1 MRRFALTLILA
12 AVAVSL
18 LGAQAARLRQGYGG
32 QASRKSPAFAE
43 ASTFARAMVDEPAG
57 RQASSPA
64 APIGRVAFPNSGAA
78 SAQADFLRG
87 VAWLH
92 SFGYEDA
99 IDAFRAAQKAD
110 PGFAMAYWGEAM
122 SFSQPLW
129 FFEEVPKGRAALAK
143 LGPTPA
149 ARIAKAKTPRE
160 QGFMRA
166 VEALFGPGDKP
177 ARAAAHAV
185 AMAAVAAGNPADDE
199 AQTFYALALLAT
211 MPRGD
216 AAVPLRR
223 QAGALAENVF
233 TRSPNHPGAAHYILH
248 AYDHPTLAAR
258 GLSAARAYAKIAPA
272 ASHALHMPAHSFL
285 QAGLWDEAAVSDEAS
300 WNASIAWAKRRGL
313 PVSSRDF
320 HSLSWLQYEWT
331 QQGRFSMTKVA
342 LAHVDAAMKESESPQ
357 AASRRPQVVS
367 PQHAGGHGYGE
378 SEIGRGSGI
387 AALRNDRGSMRARYI
402 IESERWSEMKG
413 QSTFDNIEELF
424 ALGLSAVN
432 LADAGRVQSTI
443 EQLRNASAPTQPA
456 ELREQAEV
464 MLREMEALDLFA
476 RGRHAEAFA
485 MMDRAVAL
493 QARMPKPIGRPFPV
507 KGADEL
513 YGELLLQVGR
523 AKEAAVWF
531 DRTLARTPNRS
542 RAVLGLARAYRNAGD
557 AASSRATY
565 KRFLANW
572 RLADP
577 GLPEIAEAREA
588 LK

>member
-1 MRRFALTLILA
+1 MRSFIAAALAVAAIALT
-12 AVAVSL
+12 
-18 LGAQAARLRQGYGG
+18 AQER
-32 QASRKSPAFAE
+32 PA
-43 ASTFARAMVDEPAG
+43 
-57 RQASSPA
+57 
-64 APIGRVAFPNSGAA
+64 IGRVAFPNSGAPA
-78 SAQADFLRG
+78 AQADFLRG

-110 PGFAMAYWGEAM
+110 PSFAMAYWGEAM

-129 FFEEVPKGRAALAK
+129 MFEEVPQGRAALAK
-143 LGPTPA
+143 LGPTPE

-166 VEALFGPGDKP
+166 VEALFGPGAKP
-177 ARAAAHAV
+177 ARAAAHAQ
-185 AMAAVAAGNPADDE
+185 AMAKVAAENPADDE

-211 MPRGD
+211 LPLGD
-216 AAVPLRR
+216 ASVPLRR
-223 QAGALAENVF
+223 QAGGIAETVF
-233 TRSPNHPGAAHYILH
+233 KRSPNHPGAAHYILH

-258 GLSAARAYAKIAPA
+258 GLPAARAYAKIAPA

-313 PVSSRDF
+313 PITSRDY
-320 HSLSWLQYEWT
+320 HSLGWLQYEWT
-331 QQGRFSMTKVA
+331 QQGRFSKTREA
-342 LAHVDAAMKESESPQ
+342 IAFVDEAMKASPSLKTQ
-357 AASRRPQVVS
+357 APSLS
-367 PQHAGGHGYGE
+367 PLHAGGHGYGE
-378 SEIGRGSGI
+378 QSEIGRGSGI

-402 IESERWSEMKG
+402 VESERWSEMKG

-424 ALGLSAVN
+424 AIGLSAVN
-432 LADAGRVQSTI
+432 LADAPRVQSTI
-443 EQLRNASAPTQPA
+443 EQLRNAAAPSQPA
-456 ELREQAEV
+456 GLREQAEV

-476 RGRHAEAFA
+476 RGLHAEAFA
-485 MMDRAVAL
+485 MMDRATAL
-493 QARMPKPIGRPFPV
+493 QSRMPKPIGRPFPV

-523 AKEAAVWF
+523 SKEAVVWF

-542 RAVLGLARAYRNAGD
+542 RAVLGLARAYRNAGN
-557 AASSRATY
+557 AASARATY

-577 GLPEIAEAREA
+577 GLPEIAEARA
-588 LK
+588 AVK

>member
-1 MRRFALTLILA
+1 MRRVTVALA
-12 AVAVSL
+12 AVLSVGVSL
-18 LGAQAARLRQGYGG
+18 FAQAPSPKPQA
-32 QASRKSPAFAE
+32 ASRKP
-43 ASTFARAMVDEPAG
+43 
-57 RQASSPA
+57 QAA
-64 APIGRVAFPNSGAA
+64 IGRVSFPNSGAPA
-78 SAQADFLRG
+78 AQADFLRG

-110 PGFAMAYWGEAM
+110 PNFAMAYWGEAM

-143 LGPTPA
+143 LGPTPE

-166 VEALFGPGDKP
+166 VEALFGPGDEP
-177 ARAAAHAV
+177 ARAAAHAR
-185 AMAAVAAGNPADDE
+185 AMATVAAENPTDDE

-211 MPRGD
+211 LPRGD
-216 AAVPLRR
+216 ASVPIRQ
-223 QAGALAENVF
+223 QAGGIAEKVF
-233 TRSPNHPGAAHYILH
+233 ARSPNHPGAAHYILH
-248 AYDHPTLAAR
+248 AYDHVTLAAR
-258 GLSAARAYAKIAPA
+258 GLPAARAYAMIAPA

-331 QQGRFSMTKVA
+331 QQGRFSRTKEA

-357 AASRRPQVVS
+357 AASRRPSTFALHASVDKQQGVS

-378 SEIGRGSGI
+378 SEIGRGSGL

-424 ALGLSAVN
+424 AIGLSAVN

-443 EQLRNASAPTQPA
+443 AQLRNAAAPTQPA

-476 RGRHAEAFA
+476 RGRHADAFA
-485 MMDRAVAL
+485 MMDRATAL

-557 AASSRATY
+557 AASARATY

-588 LK
+588 VR